1 MLGTQNFW
9 TFMVASFLLWITPGP
24 DTLYIL
30 ARSAAQGPWAGVLSA
45 LGIGTGV
52 IFHTV
57 LAAFGLSAL
66 LATSVWAFTVFKLIG
81 ACYLIVLGVKA
92 LRPTSAP
99 SERLRL
105 SPMGRWQMFR
115 QGFITNAL
123 NPKVAAFFLA
133 FLPQFVDPTAGLG
146 PVPFAMLG
154 AAYGLGATI
163 YCILL
168 AFGAAMASGAFRRH
182 PRVARWL
189 ERGAGSVYIALGV
202 HLLRQRP
209 QE

>member
-1 MLGTQNFW
+1 
-9 TFMVASFLLWITPGP
+9 
-24 DTLYIL
+24 
-30 ARSAAQGPWAGVLSA
+30 VLSA